1 MRVNISYSV
10 DFDEVPSKVSSFM
23 EGCAAQLS
31 DSDICLEEI
40 AKSIQ
45 TGRHGQALKE
55 IARFR
60 DTLASVDFRLDDC
73 MTIINGYM
81 KVLADKELPPEQEA
95 DKVTPEKIEKFKQDI
110 EKLREIQHEIENP
123 QDG

>member
-73 MTIINGYM
+73 MTIING
-81 KVLADKELPPEQEA
+81 
-95 DKVTPEKIEKFKQDI
+95 
-110 EKLREIQHEIENP
+110 KLFGFIICYYSTLRCYKKLSLSNNAV
-123 QDG
+123 